1 MCSKIYALYV
11 LLKYIHRKAF
21 LMLDKGLRKNIKRR
35 NGDIGKQTK
44 RNGTLS
50 RKQKTCD

>member
-1 MCSKIYALYV
+1 MFSKIYVLYV

-35 NGDIGKQTK
+35 NGEIGKQTK
-44 RNGTLS
+44 
-50 RKQKTCD
+50 